1 MSHVITLT
9 NTTFHREVRHSDVP
23 VLVDYWAPWCGP
35 CRVLGPVVEQIAA
48 ERAGA
53 LKVAKVNVDEE
64 PHLADLAPICR
75 AVPRRATRRPRG
87 RRAAQARAR
96 AHARPRRPHRRGR
109 VGSLDLPRARVQRE
123 PSAGEIQGN
132 EPSLGLRSPPYVLPR
147 RARSSSRPVSRL
159 VLRDG

>member
-9 NTTFHREVRHSDVP
+9 HANFDQEVANSDIP
-23 VLVDYWAPWCGP
+23 VLIDYWAPWCGP

-96 AHARPRRPHRRGR
+96 SPPRPRRVTRPAEGPRSARALGR
-109 VGSLDLPRARVQRE
+109 
-123 PSAGEIQGN
+123 
-132 EPSLGLRSPPYVLPR
+132 
-147 RARSSSRPVSRL
+147 
-159 VLRDG
+159 

>member
-64 PHLADLAPICR
+64 PHLADLAPRLSCCT
-75 AVPRRATRRPRG
+75 ATGDPSPTRT
-87 RRAAQARAR
+87 ARSPSTRSSAR
-96 AHARPRRPHRRGR
+96 SASTTSPPRPRRVTRPAEGPRSARALGR
-109 VGSLDLPRARVQRE
+109 
-123 PSAGEIQGN
+123 
-132 EPSLGLRSPPYVLPR
+132 
-147 RARSSSRPVSRL
+147 
-159 VLRDG
+159 